1 MCAEQHITAMRNCT
15 RRPPTGDV
23 RKHGYHIFSSPLLVA
38 KIVVH
43 RGRVEIPVVFAIR
56 AATVFAQPALPP
68 FARHKACAT
77 GGPSTRAG
85 TPRLTKDAIAAAK
98 IGCAIIGMIR
108 VGVLVAISTGPSRR
122 SRRRCRSMATDV
134 VCSPITA
141 TTDALSLLTIGA
153 QVALR
158 VCTVGNTLAS
168 RCAQTCLLT

>member
-1 MCAEQHITAMRNCT
+1 MFLSLVFTSLACHRTCRHGARLSLYRVVRALRSKGYT

-23 RKHGYHIFSSPLLVA
+23 RKHGYHIFCSPLLVA
-38 KIVVH
+38 KIVGH

-98 IGCAIIGMIR
+98 IGCAIIGIR
-108 VGVLVAISTGPSRR
+108 VG
-122 SRRRCRSMATDV
+122 
-134 VCSPITA
+134 
-141 TTDALSLLTIGA
+141 
-153 QVALR
+153 
-158 VCTVGNTLAS
+158 
-168 RCAQTCLLT
+168 